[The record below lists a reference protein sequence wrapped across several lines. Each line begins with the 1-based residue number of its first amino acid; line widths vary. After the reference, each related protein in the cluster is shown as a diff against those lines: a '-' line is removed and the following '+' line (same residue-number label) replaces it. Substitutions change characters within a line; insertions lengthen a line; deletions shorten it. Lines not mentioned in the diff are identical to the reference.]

1 MKRFLTFVVIV
12 ALVVFLIYRWNE
24 QRTPPPAF
32 TPATAP
38 LIDLKNVPVL
48 AAMDAEYTRL
58 AEAVLPSVVSLT
70 TSRKVQRIPMP
81 DPFDF
86 FFGRRG
92 SRGREF
98 VQNSLGSGVIV
109 SEEGHILTNHH
120 VVADMDEVKVHL
132 RDGRVFPARIIGGDE
147 VTDIAVLKI
156 EASGIRP
163 LPLGDSD
170 QVKVGSLVLAVGNP
184 FGLQETVTHG
194 MISATGRQMSS
205 ESDVEFLQTDT
216 AINPGNSGGP
226 LINLRGEII
235 GINNAIGNYSGSGT
249 WQGVGFAIPSNVAKR
264 SMELILKNGRVQR
277 NGYLGVMIRQISPQ
291 RAAQLGVTVRDG
303 VEVVEVV
310 PDSPAEEAGL
320 KEGDLIVAFNGKPVG
335 SMREFLRRVSAV
347 EVGTTVDL
355 RVLRNGKEETL
366 KATIRQ
372 QPPGMQRMPIP
383 RSIPAPQPP
392 SGTVPMQPST
402 VENGLSGVTVG
413 PVPANRR
420 REYPENVQGVMVT
433 AIAPDAPA
441 AGVLQVGDVIEEIN
455 RQPVESVGAYE
466 SLVQQIAPEQ
476 RIILSI
482 ARGKIRS
489 YVLIMAR

>member
-1 MKRFLTFVVIV
+1 MKRFLTFVAIV

-24 QRTPPPAF
+24 QRIPPPTF
-32 TPATAP
+32 TPAGAP
-38 LIDLKNVPVL
+38 VVDLKDVPVL

-70 TSRKVQRIPMP
+70 TSRKVQRIP
-81 DPFDF
+81 FDF
-86 FFGRRG
+86 FFGPRFRG
-92 SRGREF
+92 GEF

-109 SEEGHILTNHH
+109 SEEGHILTNYH

-170 QVKVGSLVLAVGNP
+170 QVKVGSLVLAIGNP

-194 MISATGRQMSS
+194 IISATGRQMSS

-264 SMELILKNGRVQR
+264 SMEAILKNGQVQR
-277 NGYLGVMIRQISPQ
+277 NGYLGVMIRQISPE
-291 RAAQLGVTVRDG
+291 RSAQLGVSVRDG
-303 VEVVEVV
+303 VEVVHVV
-310 PDSPAEEAGL
+310 PDSPAEEAGI

-335 SMREFLRRVSAV
+335 SMREFLRRVASV
-347 EVGTTVDL
+347 EVGSQVEL
-355 RVLRNGKEETL
+355 RILRNGKEETV

-372 QPPGMQRMPIP
+372 QPEGY
-383 RSIPAPQPP
+383 RSIPVPRPP
-392 SGTVPMQPST
+392 VGTVPMPT
-402 VENGLSGVTVG
+402 IENGLKGVKVG
-413 PVPANRR
+413 PIPPGRLR
-420 REYPENVQGVMVT
+420 DYPDNVSGVMVT
-433 AIAPDAPA
+433 AVAPDAPA
-441 AGVLQVGDVIEEIN
+441 AGALREGDVIEEIN
-455 RQPVESVGAYE
+455 RQPVESVQTYNELLREIPPGR
-466 SLVQQIAPEQ
+466 
-476 RIILSI
+476 RIMLSI

-489 YVLIMAR
+489 YVVITAQ